1 MDKLP
6 ATAGESPEDPRL
18 KNDTSDITSLPHEPP
33 VAVTSDQGDVST
45 EEQAGYSHSS
55 VRVSRYAIL
64 GLLLL
69 VTIGVY
75 PVIKIFI
82 IPVILATT
90 FTTLFFPL
98 YKRLLL
104 LFRGKRPLASI
115 TACLILFLCL
125 VIPSYIVMHMVV
137 IEMVRFYH
145 SAEPMLKEA
154 MEQGGDSRLF
164 VAVRNF
170 FPFRWLDSA
179 DINLVNL
186 FGDTMKNLLSLTSK
200 LINKTSAGF
209 FGLFTTVIV
218 MLFTMFYFFMDGEA
232 LVRKIK
238 YLSPLRD
245 DYEDLIIARF
255 LLISRAT
262 VLGTVVIG
270 ITQGTFGAVTLLV
283 FGIKSWLLWGVVMV
297 FLSLIPMVGAWMV
310 LIPAGI
316 FQLITGSIWQGIGI
330 LVVSTLLIS
339 NIDNFI
345 RPRLVGK
352 EAKLHDLVIFFSSLG
367 GIATFGVM
375 GFIVGPVI
383 AALFISVLDIYS
395 TEFEQQ
401 LIEANRQQ
409 R

>member
-1 MDKLP
+1 MENKPDISGMPDPGDGTADENADTGMNSGSRTDVLRPEGSQPAPLP
-6 ATAGESPEDPRL
+6 PMSH
-18 KNDTSDITSLPHEPP
+18 TSL
-33 VAVTSDQGDVST
+33 
-45 EEQAGYSHSS
+45 
-55 VRVSRYAIL
+55 RISRYTIL
-64 GLLLL
+64 GLLAL
-69 VTIGVY
+69 VSIGVY

-98 YKRLLL
+98 YKRLRV
-104 LFRGKRPLASI
+104 LFRNNRPLASI

-137 IEMVRFYH
+137 IEMMRFYH
-145 SAEPMLKEA
+145 SAEPMLREA
-154 MEQGGDSRLF
+154 VEQGGDSRLF
-164 VAVRNF
+164 VAVRS
-170 FPFRWLDSA
+170 FPPMRWLEA
-179 DINLVNL
+179 TDINLVTL

-200 LINKTSAGF
+200 LINMTSAGF
-209 FGLFTTVIV
+209 FGLFTTVII
-218 MLFTMFYFFMDGEA
+218 MLFTMFYFFMDGES
-232 LVRKIK
+232 LVRRIK
-238 YLSPLRD
+238 FLSPLRD
-245 DYEDLIIARF
+245 DYEDLIISRF

-262 VLGTVVIG
+262 VLGTVIIG
-270 ITQGTFGAVTLLV
+270 ITQGTLGAITLLA

-310 LIPAGI
+310 LIPAGL
-316 FQLITGSIWQGIGI
+316 FQLATGSIWQGIGI
-330 LVVSTLLIS
+330 LVVSTVVIS

-352 EAKLHDLVIFFSSLG
+352 EAKLHDLIIFFSSLG
-367 GIATFGVM
+367 GIAAFGVM

-401 LIEANRQQ
+401 LIEVNRQQ
-409 R
+409 P

>member
-1 MDKLP
+1 MENKPDISGIPDPGEGIADENADCGINPGRQTDVNGPEASKSVPVLP
-6 ATAGESPEDPRL
+6 M
-18 KNDTSDITSLPHEPP
+18 
-33 VAVTSDQGDVST
+33 
-45 EEQAGYSHSS
+45 SHSS
-55 VRVSRYAIL
+55 LRISRYTIL
-64 GLLLL
+64 GLLAL
-69 VTIGVY
+69 VSVGVY

-90 FTTLFFPL
+90 FTTLFYPL
-98 YKRLLL
+98 YKRLLV
-104 LFRGKRPLASI
+104 LFGGKRPLASI

-137 IEMVRFYH
+137 IEMMRFYH
-145 SAEPMLKEA
+145 TAEPMLREA
-154 MEQGGDSRLF
+154 VEQGSDSRLF
-164 VAVRNF
+164 VAVRG
-170 FPFRWLDSA
+170 FPPLRWLEA
-179 DINLVNL
+179 TDINLVTL
-186 FGDTMKNLLSLTSK
+186 FGDTMKNLLALTSK

-209 FGLFTTVIV
+209 FGLFTTVII

-232 LVRKIK
+232 LVRRIK
-238 YLSPLRD
+238 FLSPLRD
-245 DYEDLIIARF
+245 DYEDLIISRF

-262 VLGTVVIG
+262 VLGTVIIG
-270 ITQGTFGAVTLLV
+270 ITQGTLGALTLLA

-310 LIPAGI
+310 LIPAGL
-316 FQLITGSIWQGIGI
+316 FQLATGSIWQGIGI
-330 LVVSTLLIS
+330 LVVSMVVIS

-352 EAKLHDLVIFFSSLG
+352 EAKLHDLIIFFSSLG
-367 GIATFGVM
+367 GIAAFGVM

-409 R
+409 P